1 MTSRTTTRS
10 SAASDN
16 GTSAPGRLD
25 PQLRREIR
33 ELFTEFCQLPPG
45 SPQHETMRSRLV
57 ELNTPLVKYL
67 VRRFRNSTE
76 PMEDITQVG
85 MIGLLKAVDRF
96 DPARGLEFSTFA
108 VPTILGEIR
117 RYFRDSTWS
126 VHVPRGTRELYSSVS
141 SAIPE
146 MSQRLGRTPTVI
158 ELSIQLGCGEDDV
171 VSALEAGAAYSSK
184 SLESMTDN
192 PGWESQILAF
202 GAEDSG
208 LERAERR
215 ADLRPALAMLPE
227 RQQQALVLRFVH
239 DKSQTQIAEE
249 LGVSQMQVSRLLAR
263 SMNELRAELTRTEAA
278 TPAAAT
284 PMRGRT
290 GGRGNGRSATKHRSP
305 LLNAS

>member
-1 MTSRTTTRS
+1 MTSQNSTS
-10 SAASDN
+10 STAVADDP
-16 GTSAPGRLD
+16 GTPAAPGRLD

-33 ELFTEFCQLPPG
+33 ELFTEFCELAAG

-67 VRRFRNSTE
+67 VRRFRNSSE
-76 PMEDITQVG
+76 PIEDITQVG

-96 DPARGLEFSTFA
+96 DPSRGLEFSTFA

-141 SAIPE
+141 AAIPE
-146 MSQRLGRTPTVI
+146 MSQRLGRAPTVS
-158 ELSIQLGCGEDDV
+158 ELSMQLGCGEDNV

-184 SLESMTDN
+184 SLESMTEN
-192 PGWESQILAF
+192 PGWEGQLLAF
-202 GAEDSG
+202 GAEDAG

-215 ADLRPALAMLPE
+215 ADLRPALAKLPE
-227 RQQQALVLRFVH
+227 KQQQALVLRFVQ

-263 SMNELRAELTRTEAA
+263 SMNELRAELS
-278 TPAAAT
+278 
-284 PMRGRT
+284 
-290 GGRGNGRSATKHRSP
+290 RSAPSRQRVAPQRTR